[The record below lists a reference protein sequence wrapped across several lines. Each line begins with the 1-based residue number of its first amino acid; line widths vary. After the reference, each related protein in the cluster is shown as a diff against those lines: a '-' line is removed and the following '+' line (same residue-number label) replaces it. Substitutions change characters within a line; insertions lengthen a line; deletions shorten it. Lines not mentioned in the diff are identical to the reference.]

1 MSTYRLN
8 SKSRLKLLGAHHSS
22 FSLNRLNNWTH
33 LNIEKPYRE
42 KKCTDKGPGVDA

>member
-1 MSTYRLN
+1 MAYVRMSTYRLN

-33 LNIEKPYRE
+33 LKRLHVITEEY
-42 KKCTDKGPGVDA
+42 